1 MSRKSFS
8 PYSLVF
14 VTPSRKAYQAR
25 REVNHGESVTAGGS
39 CSFLQVHT
47 CIIISSVV
55 RNVTH
60 VFVGGITVPGMTLT
74 GSLLEWIT
82 LIPLRLVVASEDG
95 ARLPQSSGEA
105 GVYHIFPLHPRT
117 LQHVVSLPPLV
128 SLRQSAATDP
138 LPVQPRRASPPPL
151 LSQKKAISPSSFFP
165 SAASGL
171 KSRFFCLAGDSPRRW
186 FFLQR

>member
-74 GSLLEWIT
+74 CSLLE
-82 LIPLRLVVASEDG
+82 
-95 ARLPQSSGEA
+95 
-105 GVYHIFPLHPRT
+105 
-117 LQHVVSLPPLV
+117 
-128 SLRQSAATDP
+128 
-138 LPVQPRRASPPPL
+138 
-151 LSQKKAISPSSFFP
+151 
-165 SAASGL
+165 
-171 KSRFFCLAGDSPRRW
+171 
-186 FFLQR
+186 